1 MLYYFCNL
9 LNYAW
14 YQQVGFKIKLFTA
27 SSLKDVAL
35 EVAID
40 LQATWV
46 ILDRSGQL

>member
-9 LNYAW
+9 LNCAW
-14 YQQVGFKIKLFTA
+14 YLQVGLKIKLFTG

-46 ILDRSGQL
+46 ILDRSGKL